1 MQSLWNDGA
10 ADALAARVRRLT
22 PGQKPQW
29 GRLSCPQAVAHM
41 SDACRLYLG
50 ELPCE
55 PKMSPIRYTPLKQL
69 IVYVLPFPKNVPTA
83 PELLARRP
91 GVWQAEVDDLC
102 DLITRVAA
110 GRGRAAEWPD
120 HPAFG
125 KLSARAWGVVA
136 WRHTDH
142 HLRQF
147 GV

>member
-10 ADALAARVRRLT
+10 ADGLVARVRLLT

-29 GRLSCPQAVAHM
+29 GRLSCPQVVAHM

-50 ELPCE
+50 ELPAE
-55 PKMSPIRYTPLKQL
+55 AKISPIRYPPLKQL

-91 GVWQAEVDDLC
+91 GDWQAEVDDLC
-102 DLITRVAA
+102 KLIARLAA
-110 GRGRAAEWPD
+110 ERQRAAEWPD

-125 KLSARAWGVVA
+125 KLSPRAWGILA
-136 WRHTDH
+136 WRHKDH

>member
-1 MQSLWNDGA
+1 MQSLWNEGA
-10 ADALAARVRRLT
+10 VDQLTARVRRLT

-29 GRLSCPQAVAHM
+29 GRLSAAQVVAHL
-41 SDACRLYLG
+41 SDACLMYMG

-55 PKMSPIRYTPLKQL
+55 PKLSPIRYAPLKQL

-83 PELLARRP
+83 PELLARRA
-91 GVWQAEVDDLC
+91 GDWQAEVDGLC
-102 DLITRVAA
+102 ALIARVAGQQARA
-110 GRGRAAEWPD
+110 GEWPE

-125 KLSARAWGVVA
+125 KLSPRAWGILA

>member
-1 MQSLWNDGA
+1 MQSLWDDGA
-10 ADALAARVRRLT
+10 ADMLAARVRRLT
-22 PGQKPQW
+22 SGQKPRW

-41 SDACRLYLG
+41 TDACRLYLG

-55 PKMSPIRYTPLKQL
+55 PKMSPIRYTPFKQL

-91 GVWQAEVDDLC
+91 GHCQTEVDDLC
-102 DLITRVAA
+102 QVLARVAA
-110 GRGRAAEWPD
+110 ERQRAEWPD

-125 KLSARAWGVVA
+125 KLSPRAWGILA

>member
-1 MQSLWNDGA
+1 MQSLWHDGA
-10 ADALAARVRRLT
+10 AETLVARVRRLT
-22 PGQKPQW
+22 PGQKPMW
-29 GRLSCPQAVAHM
+29 GRLSCPQAVAHLT
-41 SDACRLYLG
+41 DACLLYLG

-55 PKMSPIRYTPLKQL
+55 PKISPIRYAPLKQL

-83 PELLARRP
+83 PELLARRA
-91 GVWQAEVDDLC
+91 GDWQGEADALC
-102 DLITRVAA
+102 TVIARLATERQRTA
-110 GRGRAAEWPD
+110 WPE

-125 KLSARAWGVVA
+125 KLSPRAMGVLA

>member
-10 ADALAARVRRLT
+10 ADVLAARVRRLT

-41 SDACRLYLG
+41 TDACLLYLG

-91 GVWQAEVDDLC
+91 GAWQAEVDGLC
-102 DLITRVAA
+102 EMFARLAA
-110 GRGRAAEWPD
+110 ERGRVTEWPD
-120 HPAFG
+120 HPIFG
-125 KLSARAWGVVA
+125 KLSARAWGVLA